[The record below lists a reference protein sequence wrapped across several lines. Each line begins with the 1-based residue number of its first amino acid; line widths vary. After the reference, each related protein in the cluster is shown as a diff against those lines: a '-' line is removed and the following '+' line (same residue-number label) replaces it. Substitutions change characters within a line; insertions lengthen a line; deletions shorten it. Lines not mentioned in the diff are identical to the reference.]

1 MRRLFAALST
11 ALVLLPAAV
20 HAEVWGFVD
29 PHGEVH
35 LADRQLDKRY
45 QLFTRSGEIG
55 ATLPSKGLPQVSTP
69 AVPAARAAQYRRLV
83 EQTAREYN
91 LDPEL
96 LHAIITVESGYTP
109 GAVSPKGAVGL
120 MQVMPATG
128 ERFGITALDNPKA
141 NLRAGS
147 RYLKF
152 LLTQFN
158 QELPLV
164 LAAYNAGE
172 GAVQQYQNSIPPFP
186 ETRDYVAK
194 VLAVYQRT
202 GVPVGHPVGH
212 RRGGRVSATI
222 APDQSL

>member
-1 MRRLFAALST
+1 MRLLLATLFT
-11 ALVLLPAAV
+11 ALALLSAAV

-29 PHGEVH
+29 GNGEVH
-35 LADRQLDKRY
+35 LADRQLDARY
-45 QLFTRSGEIG
+45 QLFTRSGALG
-55 ATLPSKGLPQVSTP
+55 ATASAKGLPQVAAP
-69 AVPAARAAQYRRLV
+69 AVSAARAAQYRHLI

-91 LDPEL
+91 LDPAL
-96 LHAIITVESGYTP
+96 LHAIITVESGYSP
-109 GAVSPKGAVGL
+109 GIVSPKGAVGL
-120 MQVMPATG
+120 MQVLPATG
-128 ERFGITALDNPKA
+128 ERFGITTLDNPKA

-152 LLTQFN
+152 LLGLFN
-158 QELPLV
+158 QDLPLV

-194 VLAVYQRT
+194 VLAVYQQRGGLPST
-202 GVPVGHPVGH
+202 APG

-222 APDQSL
+222 APDQPL

>member
-1 MRRLFAALST
+1 MRLLLATLFTVLALLS
-11 ALVLLPAAV
+11 AVV

-29 PHGEVH
+29 EHGEVH
-35 LADRQLDKRY
+35 LADRQLDKHY
-45 QLFTRSGEIG
+45 QLFTRSGALG
-55 ATLPSKGLPQVSTP
+55 TAPSAKGLPQVATP
-69 AVPAARAAQYRRLV
+69 AVSAARAAQYHHLI
-83 EQTAREYN
+83 EQTAREYS
-91 LDPEL
+91 LDPAL
-96 LHAIITVESGYTP
+96 LHAIITVESGYSP
-109 GAVSPKGAVGL
+109 NAVSPKGAVGL
-120 MQVMPATG
+120 MQVLPATG

-158 QELPLV
+158 QDLPLV

-172 GAVQQYQNSIPPFP
+172 GAVQQYRNSIPPFP

-194 VLAVYQRT
+194 VLAVYQQRSGT
-202 GVPVGHPVGH
+202 LPAAPS

-222 APDQSL
+222 APDQPL